1 MSIVSQI
8 LANPDRYSVQELQQS
23 MQSGMIPGYVAIPL
37 IQDKVQKQQRMQ
49 MAMQGQGAP
58 GEDAPTVA
66 EDVLQQADQSQGL
79 PMLESNLPA
88 EEQSYAPGGI
98 VAFEHGGQ
106 IPRYAN
112 RGLVEGG
119 SRYGFQL
126 PEVDDYSDFSSSA
139 LLGPDYEKT
148 EEGIAALAPYAN
160 LDAVKAPKFNDDAF
174 AAAVKR
180 YEGLTG
186 GLPGSKDDIGKVR
199 ELIAQRQ
206 AQAAEDAKTAK
217 ERNIIG
223 LLANIAANPSQ
234 YSSVAIGAGT
244 AKSLPEFAA
253 TEAAQRKQQMEDAM
267 AGLSLTKA
275 EREEAMANITGG
287 MGLYKTE
294 LEEQGREYT
303 ANARLRAAQ
312 LAAAK
317 EKNTDARAGSMVYAK
332 AFAREKL
339 HLPYDKLNDAQREL
353 ADAAGW
359 QKYQETAG
367 ASLLKGQAAL
377 TGAGAQVTQAGTGA
391 AKAGTDLAD
400 KARDNIDKSLSTNWL
415 SPENKRIRELQKQ
428 DKANGTSTASE
439 YVQSLYKAEYDRL
452 SGQTPTAQPTAQPTA
467 KPAPKSGGKKP
478 AAVSP
483 AKSITVNGEEAV
495 LIGVSPDGRNIY
507 QGKSGKQYAE

>member
-8 LANPDRYSVQELQQS
+8 LANPDRYSVQELQHAVQT
-23 MQSGMIPGYVAIPL
+23 GAVPGYVAIPI
-37 IQDKVQKQQRMQ
+37 IQEKVEEEQRRQ
-49 MAMQGQGAP
+49 MAMQAQGAP
-58 GEDAPTVA
+58 VEEGPTVA
-66 EDVLQQADQSQGL
+66 DDIMQQADQSQGL
-79 PMLESNLPA
+79 LTLASNLPD
-88 EEQSYAPGGI
+88 EEHSYAPGGI
-98 VAFEHGGQ
+98 VAFEHGG
-106 IPRYAN
+106 PVKHFKVG
-112 RGLVEGG
+112 GLDIN
-119 SRYGFQL
+119 
-126 PEVDDYSDFSSSA
+126 PDDYSEFGAPA

-148 EEGIAALAPYAN
+148 EEGIAALTPYAN

-180 YEGLTG
+180 YAGLTG

-217 ERNIIG
+217 ERNVVN

-234 YSSVAIGAGT
+234 YSSVAIGSGT
-244 AKSLPEFAA
+244 AKSLPEFSAA
-253 TEAAQRKQQMEDAM
+253 EAAQRKQQMEDAM
-267 AGLSLTKA
+267 ANLSLTRA

-303 ANARLRAAQ
+303 ANQRLRAAQ

-317 EKNTDARAGSMVYAK
+317 EKNTDARAGAMVYAK
-332 AFAREKL
+332 AFARNNFKTPYEKL
-339 HLPYDKLNDAQREL
+339 DDAQREL

-367 ASLLKGQAAL
+367 ASLLKGQAAT
-377 TGAGAQVTQAGTGA
+377 TGAGAQVTQADVAGK
-391 AKAGTDLAD
+391 KAGTELAD
-400 KARDNIDKSLSTNWL
+400 KVVDNVD
-415 SPENKRIRELQKQ
+415 KRIASDYREAAKIAKLRAADTK
-428 DKANGTSTASE
+428 NGTTTAKD
-439 YVQSLYKAEYDRL
+439 YMQRLYNEEEARL
-452 SGQTPTAQPTAQPTA
+452 RAVAQPAA

-495 LIGVSPDGRNIY
+495 LIGTSPDGRNIY

>member
-8 LANPDRYSVQELQQS
+8 LANPDRYSVQELQQG

-98 VAFEHGGQ
+98 VAFEHGG
-106 IPRYAN
+106 PVKHFKVG
-112 RGLVEGG
+112 GLDID
-119 SRYGFQL
+119 
-126 PEVDDYSDFSSSA
+126 PEDYSDFGASA

-160 LDAVKAPKFNDDAF
+160 LDAVKAPKFSDDA
-174 AAAVKR
+174 AMAAVERFTKI
-180 YEGLTG
+180 TG
-186 GLPGSKDDIGKVR
+186 GLPGSKEDIGKLR
-199 ELIAQRQ
+199 TLLEQRS
-206 AQAAEDAKTAK
+206 AQAAEYAKTAK

-253 TEAAQRKQQMEDAM
+253 AEAAQRKQQMEDAM

-294 LEEQGREYT
+294 LEEMGREYT
-303 ANARLRAAQ
+303 ADARIRAARIAAGKAHQNEMSQWMDAHVAAERERIANGERKPVSDAILRQEAGLALFKTRQQPQMAAVAQRDVEAAGTLDARLKAIEESGLNRATDAVTAATNNLRTVEGREMKRIGKVQGPAAALQYKNQLIRDLAAGKITLSTPGSAASTQAPATAPKAAGSSTLSAVDQKALEWANANPKDPRAAQ
-312 LAAAK
+312 I
-317 EKNTDARAGSMVYAK
+317 
-332 AFAREKL
+332 
-339 HLPYDKLNDAQREL
+339 
-353 ADAAGW
+353 
-359 QKYQETAG
+359 
-367 ASLLKGQAAL
+367 
-377 TGAGAQVTQAGTGA
+377 
-391 AKAGTDLAD
+391 
-400 KARDNIDKSLSTNWL
+400 KARLG
-415 SPENKRIRELQKQ
+415 IR
-428 DKANGTSTASE
+428 
-439 YVQSLYKAEYDRL
+439 
-452 SGQTPTAQPTAQPTA
+452 
-467 KPAPKSGGKKP
+467 
-478 AAVSP
+478 
-483 AKSITVNGEEAV
+483 
-495 LIGVSPDGRNIY
+495 
-507 QGKSGKQYAE
+507 